1 METFITPHW
10 DEYLSEFLPEQQ
22 DIYFREAYAR
32 LYETEEDVAFC
43 FVCHDKRN
51 FFLMPFLRR
60 NVGRYFDFE
69 TPYGYGGPISNSDNE
84 KWLERA
90 IASLYECFAQEKY
103 ICGFVRFHPLL
114 ENQRFCQGKF
124 EILRDRQTVSIPLDD
139 NEEQIWKEQ
148 ISSKNR
154 NMIRKA
160 EKRGLEFCAEY
171 DFASMNGFVDLYES
185 TMARVQAESFYYFP
199 QVYYESFM
207 NALKGKAFLGT
218 VRQSG
223 LLVCAALFMYSE
235 RYGHYHLSGGNRAV
249 SSMGANNLMLWKAAL
264 EMKKLG
270 VHEMHLGGGITS
282 YPEDSLFKFKKTFSK
297 NEKIFYIGKMIFN
310 PAVYKEICGKWRMA
324 HSDRVEQYGNRLL
337 CYRY

>member
-1 METFITPHW
+1 METFITPRW
-10 DEYLSEFLPEQQ
+10 NEYLSEFRSEQQ
-22 DIYFREAYAR
+22 DIYFREEYAR

-43 FVCHDKRN
+43 FVCHEKRN
-51 FFLMPFLRR
+51 LLLMPFLRR

-84 KWLERA
+84 EWLERA
-90 IASLYECFAQEKY
+90 ISSMYECFVQEKY

-114 ENQRFCQGKF
+114 ENQRFCQRKF
-124 EILRDRQTVSIPLDD
+124 EILRDRQTVSIPLDGS
-139 NEEQIWKEQ
+139 EEQIWRNQ

-160 EKRGLEFCAEY
+160 EKNGLEFQAEY
-171 DFASMNGFVDLYES
+171 DFASTSGFENLYEA
-185 TMARVQAESFYYFP
+185 TMKRVRAESFYYFP
-199 QVYYESFM
+199 QGYYESFT
-207 NALKGKAFLGT
+207 NALNGKAFLGT
-218 VRQSG
+218 VRQRG

-235 RYGHYHLSGGNRAV
+235 RYGHYHLSGGNRAG

-270 VHEMHLGGGITS
+270 VHALHLGGGTS
-282 YPEDSLFKFKKTFSK
+282 PDVKDSLFKFKKSFTR
-297 NEKIFYIGKMIFN
+297 NEKTFYIGKMIFV
-310 PAVYKEICGKWRMA
+310 PDVYREICEQWRMA
-324 HSDRVEQYGNRLL
+324 HPERVKQYGNRLL